1 MAIWTI
7 RRVDQMCV
15 VSSEMWW
22 WRGMD
27 ISWTN
32 HVINEEIL
40 HRAREKR
47 NILYNEKKE
56 GYLTWQYLA

>member
-1 MAIWTI
+1 
-7 RRVDQMCV
+7 MCV